1 MILRAVKDLWT
12 TLRNVMPI
20 MSILII
26 FQVFVLRKSIDNIRA
41 FVLGCIF
48 TVLGLHFFLKGVTN
62 ALIPLGE
69 SVGSNIVI
77 LKNRYLIILFAFVLG
92 YASTLVEPALEAL
105 ALEVEEIS
113 VGAIPNRIL
122 INAVAVGFGL
132 GLSIGIAKILNNIP
146 TKKIML
152 PLLLLA
158 IVLLYFAPDEY
169 VAIAFDSASATTGPV
184 NIPINMALAIGLA
197 KILGDVDPLLNGFG
211 IIGLTSMGSV
221 LTVLLLG
228 IIMK

>member
-1 MILRAVKDLWT
+1 MIIRAIKDLWST
-12 TLRNVMPI
+12 IRSVIPI

-26 FQVFVLRKSIDNIRA
+26 FQIFVLRKSIENIRV
-41 FVLGCIF
+41 FIFGCIF
-48 TVLGLHFFLKGVTN
+48 TVLGLHFFLKGVTT

-69 SVGSNIVI
+69 SVGSNLFILEKKFLIV
-77 LKNRYLIILFAFVLG
+77 LFAFVLG

-113 VGAIPNRIL
+113 VGAIPHRTL
-122 INAVAVGFGL
+122 INSVAIGFGL
-132 GLSIGIAKILNNIP
+132 GLSIGIIKILNNIP
-146 TKKIML
+146 TKKVML
-152 PLLLLA
+152 PLLLIA
-158 IVLLYFAPDEY
+158 IVLLYLAPDEY

-197 KILGDVDPLLNGFG
+197 KVLGDVDPLLNGFG

>member
-1 MILRAVKDLWT
+1 VIVNILKDLWGT
-12 TLRNVMPI
+12 TKTVIPI

-26 FQVFVLRKSIDNIRA
+26 FQLFILKKPIGNVKVFIV
-41 FVLGCIF
+41 GCIF
-48 TVLGLHFFLKGVTN
+48 SILGLHVFLKGVTN

-69 SVGSNIVI
+69 SVGRNIVI
-77 LKNRYLIILFAFVLG
+77 LEKKYLIMLFAFVLG

-113 VGAIPNRIL
+113 VGAIPHKVL
-122 INAVAVGFGL
+122 INTVAIGFGL
-132 GLSIGIAKILNNIP
+132 GLSVGMAKILNNIP
-146 TKKIML
+146 TKRVIL
-152 PLLLLA
+152 PMMVLA

-197 KILGDVDPLLNGFG
+197 KVLGEADPLLNGFG

>member
-1 MILRAVKDLWT
+1 MIVNALKDLWAT
-12 TLRNVMPI
+12 TRNVIPI
-20 MSILII
+20 MSILIL
-26 FQVFVLRKSIDNIRA
+26 FQLFILKKPIENLRVFI
-41 FVLGCIF
+41 LGCIF
-48 TVLGLHFFLKGVTN
+48 SILGLHFFLKGVTT

-69 SVGSNIVI
+69 SVGKNIVI
-77 LKNRYLIILFAFVLG
+77 LEKKYLIILFAFALG

-113 VGAIPNRIL
+113 VGAIPHKVL
-122 INAVAVGFGL
+122 INAVAIGFGL

-146 TKKIML
+146 TKKVML
-152 PLLLLA
+152 PLMTLA

-197 KILGDVDPLLNGFG
+197 KALGEVDPLLNGFG

>member
-1 MILRAVKDLWT
+1 MKVIKDLWVT
-12 TLRNVMPI
+12 TRNVIPI

-26 FQVFVLRKSIDNIRA
+26 FQVFVLRKSIDNIRM
-41 FVLGCIF
+41 FVIGCIF
-48 TVLGLHFFLKGVTN
+48 TVLGLHFFLKGVTT

-69 SVGSNIVI
+69 SVGSNIVM
-77 LKNRYLIILFAFVLG
+77 LKNKYLIILFAFALG

-113 VGAIPNRIL
+113 VGAIPHRVL
-122 INAVAVGFGL
+122 INAVAIGFGL
-132 GLSIGIAKILNNIP
+132 GLSIGIIKILNNIP

-152 PLLLLA
+152 PLLFLA

-197 KILGDVDPLLNGFG
+197 KVLGDVDPLLNGFG

>member
-1 MILRAVKDLWT
+1 MFLRIVKDLWA
-12 TLRNVMPI
+12 TLRNVLPI

-26 FQVFVLRKSIDNIRA
+26 FQLFILRKSIEDTRV
-41 FVLGCIF
+41 FVIGCIF
-48 TVLGLHFFLKGVTN
+48 TVLGLHLFLKGVAT

-69 SVGSNIVI
+69 SVGSNIII
-77 LKNRYLIILFAFVLG
+77 LKKKYLIILFAFALG

-113 VGAIPNRIL
+113 VGAIPHRAL
-122 INAVAVGFGL
+122 INAVAIGFGL
-132 GLSIGIAKILNNIP
+132 GLSIGIVKILNNIP

-152 PLLLLA
+152 PLLLLS
-158 IVLLYFAPDEY
+158 IILLYLAPEEY

-197 KILGDVDPLLNGFG
+197 KVLGDVDPLLNGFG

>member
-1 MILRAVKDLWT
+1 MLMKVIKDLWVT
-12 TLRNVMPI
+12 TRNVIPI

-26 FQVFVLRKSIDNIRA
+26 FQVFVLRKSIDNIRM
-41 FVLGCIF
+41 FVIGCIF
-48 TVLGLHFFLKGVTN
+48 TVLGLHFFLKGVTT

-69 SVGSNIVI
+69 SVGSNIVM
-77 LKNRYLIILFAFVLG
+77 LKNKYLIILFAFALG

-113 VGAIPNRIL
+113 VGAIPHRVL
-122 INAVAVGFGL
+122 INAVAIGFGL
-132 GLSIGIAKILNNIP
+132 GLSIGIIKILNNIP

-152 PLLLLA
+152 PLLFLA

-197 KILGDVDPLLNGFG
+197 KVLGDVDPLLNGFG

>member
-1 MILRAVKDLWT
+1 V
-12 TLRNVMPI
+12 
-20 MSILII
+20 
-26 FQVFVLRKSIDNIRA
+26 
-41 FVLGCIF
+41 
-48 TVLGLHFFLKGVTN
+48 FLKGVTN

-69 SVGSNIVI
+69 SVGRNIVI
-77 LKNRYLIILFAFVLG
+77 LEKKYLIMLFAFVLG

-113 VGAIPNRIL
+113 VGAIPHKVL
-122 INAVAVGFGL
+122 INTVAIGFGL
-132 GLSIGIAKILNNIP
+132 GLSVGMAKILNNIP
-146 TKKIML
+146 TKRVIL
-152 PLLLLA
+152 PMMVLA

-197 KILGDVDPLLNGFG
+197 KVLGEADPLLNGFG